1 MRKQGFDIPDKA
13 VKSGMKKTFNPGRF
27 EVILKDPYIILDG
40 AHNEAGVT
48 SLTETLLS
56 EFSGKK
62 ILLCTGILADKE
74 FDKMAAELSR
84 LNADVITTSVPNPRT
99 MDAEPLGE
107 VFRKYAQDGIKI
119 TVKDKWEEAVKYA
132 SEISKD
138 YDVTVWAGSL
148 YLIGAV
154 RGCLI

>member
-1 MRKQGFDIPDKA
+1 
-13 VKSGMKKTFNPGRF
+13 
-27 EVILKDPYIILDG
+27 VISKDPYIILDG

-84 LNADVITTSVPNPRT
+84 LNADIITTSVPNPRT